1 MPGALVVVVPDT
13 TVVEVVAGA
22 AVVDVGVTVV
32 EVGAT
37 AVVVEVVNE
46 GDGGTVVDDGVG
58 ML

>member
-1 MPGALVVVVPDT
+1 MVVVVPDT